1 MSQIPFLPVPRS
13 PRHDGWSPER
23 QWAFVQALADTGS
36 VSQAARI
43 VGKSVGSANALRRHP
58 LAAGFRAACDAALAQ
73 ASCTIEEVALDRV
86 LNGEVETFTR
96 GDGESIERRR
106 PCSDRLLIHMLKTRE
121 RAAERRQARR
131 EAAEA
136 EAAKAGRVAAMLALA
151 RGEAPPQTRPKR
163 RLLPLPRRRTR
174 RCSVSPRR
182 GRRCWRPFMPAA
194 AALPIGPMLA
204 PGLVVTPAGLRPD
217 PGPAVALAPAQRP
230 DRCGHWPRRRACAR
244 PAFLRP
250 RRTAAERAAE
260 AFCASWRCSARA
272 LATARPWCGSAR
284 RAASASDGCRKQRYP
299 RAWLTHFPHF
309 LNGHPRN
316 SLPLAGRATRAKPGG
331 VGGGSG

>member
-58 LAAGFRAACDAALAQ
+58 LAAGFRAACEAALAQ
-73 ASCTIEEVALDRV
+73 ALCTIEEVALDRV

-131 EAAEA
+131 EAAAEREA
-136 EAAKAGRVAAMLALA
+136 REARVAAMLALA
-151 RGEAPPQTRPKR
+151 RGETPATPA
-163 RLLPLPRRRTR
+163 
-174 RCSVSPRR
+174 
-182 GRRCWRPFMPAA
+182 PAA
-194 AALPIGPMLA
+194 DSPSLSDAEAREAMLAAFHAGGGGFADWPDLA
-204 PGLVVTPAGLRPD
+204 PGLVPTPAGLLPD
-217 PGPAVALAPAQRP
+217 PGPPVELMPRNGRLVAATGRPPRLRPPRAP
-230 DRCGHWPRRRACAR
+230 
-244 PAFLRP
+244 RP
-250 RRTAAERAAE
+250 RRSAPERQAAREAEILRQVEVQRQAADNGPQLVRER
-260 AFCASWRCSARA
+260 
-272 LATARPWCGSAR
+272 TAR
-284 RAASASDGCRKQRYP
+284 
-299 RAWLTHFPHF
+299 
-309 LNGHPRN
+309 
-316 SLPLAGRATRAKPGG
+316 G
-331 VGGGSG
+331 VRVRWV

>member
-36 VSQAARI
+36 VTQAAKI

-106 PCSDRLLIHMLKTRE
+106 PCSDRLLIHMLKVRE

-131 EAAEA
+131 EAAA
-136 EAAKAGRVAAMLALA
+136 ETAAKQARVAAMLALA
-151 RGEAPPQTRPKR
+151 AGDTPPVVPAPA
-163 RLLPLPRRRTR
+163 
-174 RCSVSPRR
+174 VESPILDE
-182 GRRCWRPFMPAA
+182 AA
-194 AALPIGPMLA
+194 AREVMLAAFHAGGSTFIDWPELA
-204 PGLVVTPAGLRPD
+204 PGLVATAAGLRPD
-217 PGPAVALAPAQRP
+217 PGPAVELTPHNGRLVAATGRP
-230 DRCGHWPRRRACAR
+230 PRPR
-244 PAFLRP
+244 PPRVPRP
-250 RRTAAERAAE
+250 RRTAAQSAAAREEEAIQRRLDQNRPGAGAGPQLVRER
-260 AFCASWRCSARA
+260 
-272 LATARPWCGSAR
+272 TA
-284 RAASASDGCRKQRYP
+284 Q
-299 RAWLTHFPHF
+299 
-309 LNGHPRN
+309 
-316 SLPLAGRATRAKPGG
+316 G
-331 VGGGSG
+331 VRVRWV

>member
-58 LAAGFRAACDAALAQ
+58 LAAGFRAACEAALAQ
-73 ASCTIEEVALDRV
+73 ASCTIEEVALERV

-121 RAAERRQARR
+121 RAAERRQTRR

-151 RGEAPPQTRPKR
+151 AGET
-163 RLLPLPRRRTR
+163 
-174 RCSVSPRR
+174 
-182 GRRCWRPFMPAA
+182 PAA
-194 AALPIGPMLA
+194 PAPAPDSPALSDSEAREAMLAAFHAGGGGFADWPELA

-217 PGPAVALAPAQRP
+217 PGPPVELTPANGRLVAGTGRAPRLRP
-230 DRCGHWPRRRACAR
+230 PRAPSGPRRPRAPR
-244 PAFLRP
+244 PAAADRVAEDRVCGPDVLRHENG
-250 RRTAAERAAE
+250 RTLVKERT
-260 AFCASWRCSARA
+260 SR
-272 LATARPWCGSAR
+272 
-284 RAASASDGCRKQRYP
+284 
-299 RAWLTHFPHF
+299 
-309 LNGHPRN
+309 
-316 SLPLAGRATRAKPGG
+316 G
-331 VGGGSG
+331 VRVRWV

>member
-36 VSQAARI
+36 VTQAAGI

-86 LNGEVETFTR
+86 LNGEVETYTR

-121 RAAERRQARR
+121 RAAERQQARR
-131 EAAEA
+131 EAAQA

-151 RGEAPPQTRPKR
+151 RGGASPPTMATEA
-163 RLLPLPRRRTR
+163 
-174 RCSVSPRR
+174 
-182 GRRCWRPFMPAA
+182 PAA
-194 AALPIGPMLA
+194 APAPAADSPPLSDSEAREAKLA
-204 PGLVVTPAGLRPD
+204 AFHAGGGGFADWPELAQGLVPTPAGLRPD
-217 PGPAVALAPAQRP
+217 PGPAVALAPADGRLVAGTGRAPRLRP
-230 DRCGHWPRRRACAR
+230 PRAPGPPRS
-244 PAFLRP
+244 P
-250 RRTAAERAAE
+250 RRTAAERE
-260 AFCASWRCSARA
+260 QDETLRKLDKICQSA
-272 LATARPWCGSAR
+272 LD
-284 RAASASDGCRKQRYP
+284 RAASERKRTA
-299 RAWLTHFPHF
+299 RGARVRW
-309 LNGHPRN
+309 
-316 SLPLAGRATRAKPGG
+316 
-331 VGGGSG
+331 V